1 MSRPRDEMLHA
12 NAAYARQKPAGMI
25 CARDDD
31 GDWHGCD
38 EGAGPAA
45 RIAQPL
51 THASIFQSMT
61 QTALFNKP
69 QRNHFA
75 VLLAMMEDS
84 LAEMER
90 LAERD
95 LEPARELTRWADDLP
110 PGIVEPLRSRLTL
123 LRQKIRVL
131 GKRLGIE
138 PRDAS
143 RKRAIRAIVTAEL
156 LRIED
161 SYAAGLRG
169 YGAVNPA
176 AASIVDPAMDEL
188 HAEFTAIARLLAG
201 G

>member
-1 MSRPRDEMLHA
+1 MPHM
-12 NAAYARQKPAGMI
+12 
-25 CARDDD
+25 
-31 GDWHGCD
+31 
-38 EGAGPAA
+38 
-45 RIAQPL
+45 
-51 THASIFQSMT
+51 
-61 QTALFNKP
+61 ALLNKP

-90 LAERD
+90 LARTES
-95 LEPARELTRWADDLP
+95 EPARELTRWADDLP
-110 PGIVEPLRSRLTL
+110 PGAVDPLQARLAIVRE
-123 LRQKIRVL
+123 KVRVI
-131 GKRLGIE
+131 GRRLGIE
-138 PRDAS
+138 PREAS

-161 SYAAGLRG
+161 SYATMLRG

-176 AASIVDPAMDEL
+176 AASVVDPAMDEL

>member
-1 MSRPRDEMLHA
+1 M
-12 NAAYARQKPAGMI
+12 AAGDMA
-25 CARDDD
+25 D
-31 GDWHGCD
+31 GTAD
-38 EGAGPAA
+38 
-45 RIAQPL
+45 RTAQPR
-51 THASIFQSMT
+51 TVAPIFQSMT
-61 QTALFNKP
+61 HTALLNKP

-90 LAERD
+90 LAASDSETM
-95 LEPARELTRWADDLP
+95 RELTRWADDLP
-110 PGIVEPLRSRLTL
+110 AGMLGPLRARLAL
-123 LRQKIRVL
+123 VREKIRVI

-161 SYAAGLRG
+161 SYASKLRG

-176 AASIVDPAMDEL
+176 TASVVDPAMDEL
-188 HAEFTAIARLLAG
+188 RADFTAIARLLAG